1 MTKGKRVTIIIARMG
16 VEAALYFVLTFFMQ
30 PIAFS
35 PVLQFRIGE
44 ALTLLPI
51 IFPEAVFGVTIGCLM
66 ANVLSPYMWYDMV
79 FGTLATRIAALI
91 TYLIGKRMSKVQIV
105 LRALVGAIPP
115 ILVNA
120 AVLPLMWMLA
130 AGDAA
135 YWYNFAML
143 LVTQAGAVVVIGVPL
158 TVALDKAGVALK
170 RVYATHSRKK

>member
-1 MTKGKRVTIIIARMG
+1 MTKTKRTTILIARTG

-44 ALTLLPI
+44 ALTLLPL
-51 IFPEAVFGVTIGCLM
+51 IFPEAVVGVTIGCLL

-79 FGTLATRIAALI
+79 FGTLATFIAALL
-91 TYLIGKRMSKVQIV
+91 TYLVGKKLTNIHLIWRSLI
-105 LRALVGAIPP
+105 GAIPP
-115 ILVNA
+115 VLVNA

-143 LVTQAGAVVVIGVPL
+143 LITQSGAVIVIGVPL
-158 TVALDKAGVALK
+158 TLALDKAGVVLK
-170 RVYATHSRKK
+170 RAYAHHDRKK